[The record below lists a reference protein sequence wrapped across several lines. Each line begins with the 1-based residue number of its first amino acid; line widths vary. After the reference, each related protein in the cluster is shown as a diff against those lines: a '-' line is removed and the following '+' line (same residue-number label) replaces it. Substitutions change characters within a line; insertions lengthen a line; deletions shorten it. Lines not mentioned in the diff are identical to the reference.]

1 MIGGIL
7 FHANRGGITKYD
19 KFYKMILPKSLNS
32 SNMPTEELIDIL
44 NKINYINIGQKSLPK
59 GEFIYF
65 SDRKGENNG

>member
-44 NKINYINIGQKSLPK
+44 NKINYISIEDIVGPKSLPK
-59 GEFIYF
+59 REF
-65 SDRKGENNG
+65 SNRKGEK